1 MSSEVITVNDMKALL
16 GARPQLFLPQV
27 TGGKV
32 GEIIMFSGSD
42 EPQDWLFCDGRAI
55 SRQTFEELF
64 AVIGTTFGAGDG
76 ETTFNIPDF
85 KGRFPIGTG
94 AISAGDSAAESYWGG
109 ATAGSVNV
117 PLGQRAGEAWH
128 TLTTN
133 QMPSHIHKFQ
143 RQQWYSADSEVS
155 GTTSGSIYSW
165 KSGTGGTTSKAYN
178 NSNTEMYGPTG
189 GGQAHNNMTP
199 FIGINFIICFKARA
213 AGEGGTTSLDKI
225 TAGEIDYITN
235 L

>member
-1 MSSEVITVNDMKALL
+1 MKALL

-32 GEIIMFSGSD
+32 GEIILFGGSD

-76 ETTFNIPDF
+76 STTFNIPDF
-85 KGRFPIGTG
+85 KGRAPIGAGQGTG
-94 AISAGDSAAESYWGG
+94 LTARTLGTQNIGAE
-109 ATAGSVNV
+109 T
-117 PLGQRAGEAWH
+117 H
-128 TLTTN
+128 TLN
-133 QMPSHIHKFQ
+133 ADQMPSHIHKFQ
-143 RQQWYSADSEVS
+143 RQQWYGADSEVP
-155 GTTSGSIYSW
+155 GTGTGSIYSW
-165 KSGTGGTTSKAYN
+165 KSGTGGTTSKAYT
-178 NSNTEMYGPTG
+178 NSNTAMYGPTG
-189 GGQAHNNMTP
+189 GGQAHNNMQPSTVV
-199 FIGINFIICFKARA
+199 NFIICFKARA
-213 AGEGGTTSLDKI
+213 AGEGGTTSVDKI